1 MREVREAGSGG
12 ERWGASK
19 GTPSKRKW
27 EATGKMRRE
36 EMKGNSGYLKKD
48 EED

>member
-1 MREVREAGSGG
+1 MRELGSGG
-12 ERWGASK
+12 GLATE
-19 GTPSKRKW
+19 GTLSKRKW

>member
-1 MREVREAGSGG
+1 MREEGSGG
-12 ERWGASK
+12 DVGVTE
-19 GTPSKRKW
+19 GTLSKRKW